1 MSERFYQFDC
11 PCCSKR
17 IEFDPR
23 TGKAR
28 AVKVQDAKA
37 SKDFDAFLA
46 DQQTESK
53 RLDSVFGQA
62 VDQQKKEKNTLD
74 KLFET
79 AKEDAKKNPD
89 EKPIRPWDLE

>member
-1 MSERFYQFDC
+1 MTDRPLQITC
-11 PCCSKR
+11 PCCNKR
-17 IEFDPR
+17 IEIDPR

-28 AVKVQDAKA
+28 AVKVEDAKA

-46 DQQTESK
+46 DQKVESK

-62 VDQQKKEKNTLD
+62 LDQQKKEKQTLD

-79 AKEDAKKNPD
+79 AREDAKSNPD
-89 EKPIRPWDLE
+89 DKPLRPYDLE